1 MPLPSGNN
9 VITDADILSAL
20 LSSHHDALPTSI
32 ERIDARTLS
41 PSEFSRRF
49 VCASLPVILTHATD
63 DWKAHTLW
71 QNEAGFLSGDTGD
84 SSVTLA
90 VTPDGRADSSDID
103 IADGALRLPLEI
115 SVSLRDAVK
124 ILRDPKK
131 CGISYLSAQ
140 NDVLRRDLP
149 ILAAAARS
157 GVGDNG
163 DGNDGSSVG
172 VLESFASVLG
182 PIEAVNIWASGIR
195 ETTSQWHRDHYDNF
209 HTIITGEKIFKLLP
223 PSGVLIL
230 QKRLVTTRRWSHEHF
245 LPHTASTAVA
255 DSGSKLCD
263 YTNGLCNGGGG
274 GGVDANVSQ
283 CPCWNLKEA
292 PDALPPGSA
301 KIPWVIANQKN
312 VIDSNPFIIALLT
325 GETLFL
331 PALWYH
337 EVISC
342 ANPKWLTIT
351 VNTWYEAQAQGANVA
366 SASFFEHIALKNSAS
381 GTT

>member
-1 MPLPSGNN
+1 MSAASATPSSIN
-9 VITDADILSAL
+9 VVTDADILSAL

-63 DWKAHTLW
+63 DWNAHSLW

-84 SSVTLA
+84 SLVTLA
-90 VTPDGRADSSDID
+90 ATPDGRADSSDID
-103 IADGALRLPLEI
+103 IANGALRLPLEI

-124 ILRDPKK
+124 ILRDPKV
-131 CGISYLSAQ
+131 CGISYLQQQ

-157 GVGDNG
+157 DGGGGGNG
-163 DGNDGSSVG
+163 GGNDG

-195 ETTSQWHRDHYDNF
+195 ETTSQWHRDHYDNL
-209 HTIITGEKIFKLLP
+209 HTVITGKKIFKFLP

-230 QKRLVTTRRWSHEHF
+230 KKRYVITRRWEHG
-245 LPHTASTAVA
+245 
-255 DSGSKLCD
+255 SGD
-263 YTNGLCNGGGG
+263 YTNGLCNDGGDD
-274 GGVDANVSQ
+274 VDANVRQ

-301 KIPWVIANQKN
+301 KIPWVTANQKN
-312 VIDSNPFIIALLT
+312 VMDSNPFIITLLA

-351 VNTWYEAQAQGANVA
+351 VNTWYESQAQGANVA
-366 SASFFEHIALKNSAS
+366 SASFFEHIALKNSVS